1 MWHLMHRQIV
11 MATMSPRWS
20 VGTLLLITE
29 SSRAFHSIP
38 ARTKIRI
45 KRCGVRFAPSSGF
58 LISCGGEGMAETRKK
73 FLCIDDHREISAL
86 IAEELTNRGFDVIVG
101 ARCDMKAASQFS
113 RSCRSGVV
121 RYQHAHH
128 VGP

>member
-11 MATMSPRWS
+11 MATMSPRCS

-45 KRCGVRFAPSSGF
+45 KRCGYDSPHLVDSF
-58 LISCGGEGMAETRKK
+58 ISCGGVAETRKK
-73 FLCIDDHREISAL
+73 ILCTDDHREISAL

-101 ARCDMKAASQFS
+101 A
-113 RSCRSGVV
+113 GWI
-121 RYQHAHH
+121 
-128 VGP
+128 

>member
-1 MWHLMHRQIV
+1 MSPGNGVMWHLMHRQIV

-29 SSRAFHSIP
+29 SSRASHSIP

-45 KRCGVRFAPSSGF
+45 KRYGVRFGPFRGF
-58 LISCGGEGMAETRKK
+58 PISCGGEGMAETRKK

-86 IAEELTNRGFDVIVG
+86 IAEEFTNRGFDVIVS
-101 ARCDMKAASQFS
+101 ARWI
-113 RSCRSGVV
+113 
-121 RYQHAHH
+121 
-128 VGP
+128 